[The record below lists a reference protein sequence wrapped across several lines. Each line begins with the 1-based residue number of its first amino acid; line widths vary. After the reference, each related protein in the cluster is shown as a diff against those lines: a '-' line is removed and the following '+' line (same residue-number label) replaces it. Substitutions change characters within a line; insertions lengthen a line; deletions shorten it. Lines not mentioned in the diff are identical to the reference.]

1 MSEENKTDQA
11 NPLAEVIDVVSHIAD
26 NNLDDAID

>member
-11 NPLAEVIDVVSHIAD
+11 NPEAEVMDVVSHIAD
-26 NNLDDAID
+26 NKLSLIHI